1 MKIVMM
7 TNTYKPIVGGLE
19 KSIEVFSNEFRKRGH
34 KVLIIAPGFEGTEKN
49 EKDIFRLPSIPN
61 FNHTDFS
68 VELPV
73 STQLNK
79 VFKKFN
85 PDIIHTHHPFLVG
98 DTALRASAKFDIPI
112 IFTNH
117 TLYEENTHYVPGD
130 STAMKTFVIKLAK
143 GYADLCDQVIA
154 PSESVAELLKK
165 RGVRVPIEVLPTGI
179 YVNDFKKGDGDTFR
193 KFYDIPPQAFAVGI
207 ISRLAEEKN
216 ILFVSKAVVTFLKKN
231 KNAYF
236 VMVGSG
242 PLLEEI
248 KSIFEKE
255 KLSQRLITTGVL
267 KNKQL
272 VSAYAA
278 LDVFAFA
285 SHSET
290 QGMVLAEAM
299 AAGTP
304 VVAVD
309 APGVREIVKDKQNGR
324 IIKKDSIREFAACLD
339 WVFKLSVKDRKDL
352 SKNAQHTAQEYS
364 VPLCVDK
371 ALKLYTLTI
380 KLHRKEK
387 DLENSLWRK
396 AMRMLKMQSEI
407 MANTSS
413 AATSAVFGIPLT
425 TMNNITK
432 RIKKGFREFIKA
444 GRKKDKSSCPH

>member
-1 MKIVMM
+1 MM

-19 KSIEVFSNEFRKRGH
+19 KSIEVFSNEFRKRGN
-34 KVLIIAPGFEGTEKN
+34 KVLIIAPGFEGTDKN
-49 EKDIFRLPSIPN
+49 EKNIIRLPSIPN
-61 FNHTDFS
+61 FNQTDFS
-68 VELPV
+68 VELPL
-73 STQLNK
+73 SLQLNAAL
-79 VFKKFN
+79 KKFK

-130 STAMKTFVIKLAK
+130 SEAMKTFVIKLAQ

-154 PSESVAELLKK
+154 PSESVAKLLKK
-165 RGVRVPIEVLPTGI
+165 RGVSVPIEVLPTGI
-179 YVNDFKKGDGDTFR
+179 YVDEFKKGDGETFR
-193 KFYDIPPQAFAVGI
+193 KFFDIPKNAFVVGI

-216 ILFVSKAVVTFLKKN
+216 VLFLSKAVATFLKKH
-231 KNAYF
+231 KNTYF
-236 VMVGSG
+236 VVVGSG
-242 PLLEEI
+242 PLLKEI
-248 KSIFEKE
+248 KSSFAKS
-255 KLSQRLITTGVL
+255 KLSERLITTGIL
-267 KNKQL
+267 QSKQL
-272 VSAYAA
+272 VSAYNA

-324 IIKKDSIREFAACLD
+324 IIKKDNIREFAACLD
-339 WVFKLSVKDRKDL
+339 WFFKLSEKEKRVL
-352 SKNAQHTAQEYS
+352 SNNAQETAQEYS

-371 ALKLYTLTI
+371 ALKLYTSTI
-380 KLHRKEK
+380 KIHRKEK
-387 DLENSLWRK
+387 DLENSTWRK

-407 MANTSS
+407 MSNTSN
-413 AATSAVFGIPLT
+413 ATASAVFGIPQT
-425 TMNNITK
+425 IVENISK
-432 RIKKGFREFIKA
+432 RMKKGFKNLAE
-444 GRKKDKSSCPH
+444 

>member
-19 KSIEVFSNEFRKRGH
+19 KSIEVFSNEYRKRGH
-34 KVLIIAPGFEGTEKN
+34 KVLIIAPEFEGTEKN
-49 EKDIFRLPSIPN
+49 EKNILRLPSIPH

-68 VELPV
+68 IELPV
-73 STQLNK
+73 SIHLNEAL
-79 VFKKFN
+79 KKFK

-117 TLYEENTHYVPGD
+117 TLYEENTHYVPAGN
-130 STAMKTFVIKLAK
+130 SEAMKTFVVNLAK

-154 PSESVAELLKK
+154 PSESVSKLLKD
-165 RGVRVPIEVLPTGI
+165 RGVSVPIEVLPTGI
-179 YVNDFKKGDGDTFR
+179 YVDEFKKGDGETFR
-193 KFYDIPPQAFAVGI
+193 KFFDIPKDAFAVGI
-207 ISRLAEEKN
+207 IGRMAAEKN
-216 ILFVSKAVVTFLKKN
+216 VLFLSKAVATFLKKN

-236 VMVGSG
+236 VVVGSG
-242 PLLEEI
+242 PLLEDI
-248 KSIFEKE
+248 KSIFSKN
-255 KLSQRLITTGVL
+255 KLSERLITTGVL
-267 KNKQL
+267 QSKQL

-278 LDVFAFA
+278 LDVFVFA

-324 IIKKDSIREFAACLD
+324 IIKKDNISEFSACLD
-339 WVFKLSVKDRKDL
+339 WFLKLSIDEKKVL
-352 SKNAQHTAQEYS
+352 SKNAQDTAEEYS

-371 ALKLYTLTI
+371 ALKLYAQTI
-380 KLHRKEK
+380 KIHRKEK
-387 DLENSLWRK
+387 DLENSPWRK
-396 AMRMLKMQSEI
+396 AMRMLKTQSEI
-407 MANTSS
+407 MSNTSN
-413 AATSAVFGIPLT
+413 ATASAVFGIPQT
-425 TMNNITK
+425 IVENISK
-432 RIKKGFREFIKA
+432 KMKKGLKNLVE
-444 GRKKDKSSCPH
+444 